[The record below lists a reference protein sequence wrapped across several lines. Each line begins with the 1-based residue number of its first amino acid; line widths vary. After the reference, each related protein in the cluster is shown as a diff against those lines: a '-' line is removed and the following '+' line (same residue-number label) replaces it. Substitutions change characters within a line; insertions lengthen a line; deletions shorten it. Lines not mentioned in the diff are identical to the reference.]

1 LKARQPAPTREQA
14 LPWFVDAQTQEAG
27 MEARKLRTERVEDI
41 EAFALKHGMSAE
53 EVQDLI
59 DRVGNDREALEQAA
73 LVQEAEKDD

>member
-1 LKARQPAPTREQA
+1 M
-14 LPWFVDAQTQEAG
+14 DSS
-27 MEARKLRTERVEDI
+27 KLSAERVEDI

-73 LVQEAEKDD
+73 LVKEAEKED